1 MKRYLIWKNGTFKGT
16 EDKFWTELSGKE
28 FYALVKSPAGKGRYF
43 IHSFDWEDPEAGDWY
58 FEATKESFDKW
69 HVFQQARYRKLME
82 KLQNPIEFVSLDQVL
97 YYDDN
102 GDPVTLADTIPE
114 ELPDAIYG
122 EIDDILERL
131 KPEEKALIYLYYLDN
146 FENKS
151 QLRISE
157 ELGIPQQTFSYRLN
171 NTLKKMRSMFGE
183 K

>member
-1 MKRYLIWKNGTFKGT
+1 MKRYLIWKDGTFKGT

-102 GDPVTLADTIPE
+102 GDPITLADTIPE
-114 ELPDAIYG
+114 EVPDEIYG
-122 EIDDILERL
+122 EIDEILEML
-131 KPEEKALIYLYYLDN
+131 KPEERALINLLFLDN
-146 FENKS
+146 FEGKS
-151 QLRISE
+151 ERQIAR
-157 ELGIPQQTFSYRLN
+157 ELGIADMTINCR
-171 NTLKKMRSMFGE
+171 KKKILQKIRDAFVQN
-183 K
+183 

>member
-1 MKRYLIWKNGTFKGT
+1 MKRYLIWKDGTFKGT

-114 ELPDAIYG
+114 EVPDAIYG
-122 EIDDILERL
+122 EIDKILETLESDER
-131 KPEEKALIYLYYLDN
+131 ALINLLFLDN

-151 QLRISE
+151 EVKIAE
-157 ELGIPQQTFSYRLN
+157 ELGVLHQTLNYRKR
-171 NTLKKMRSMFGE
+171 TILKKIREAFCRN
-183 K
+183 